1 MNDHSDFNAEMQQ
14 VSAYPTKQKIGQEE
28 VALLNEQDSC
38 CCSGQSSCDTSK
50 NGQASKAEQR

>member
-14 VSAYPTKQKIGQEE
+14 VSAYPTKQKVGQED

-38 CCSGQSSCDTSK
+38 CAPQSSCCTPK
-50 NGQASKAEQR
+50 KTQASEAQQE